1 MTDLKTPYERL
12 IAAAKSLVGGNFDPP
27 VILLEDFEKV
37 PAAQSE
43 PFLAAN
49 RGALNAARLALRTR
63 CSITLLYDEAFRD
76 GRGEIWESL
85 RHLARAFAL
94 ELARAHAEGRV
105 AEAARIGLDIL
116 ELANVLQRGGVI
128 GDFLVGGGFRII
140 ALDQLRKVRFQ
151 LADEDRAMLIRELPR
166 LDAVRDLFADVVA
179 RDRQWDAWVAS
190 LNLPNEPLDMSQ
202 FEMDPN
208 ECGGMSREDQRELL
222 RCLQA
227 AVEAPD
233 EVRHAHYADS
243 GRFDTALLR
252 LLVIDLALRSYRA
265 AHQSFPEELGSLIP
279 EYLGALPLDPFTE
292 AGFLYQR
299 QFTDRFVLYSTG
311 PGRVNHGATF
321 GPWPLTHA
329 GEFDLCLDTA
339 DYETSCCELE
349 AYPNGFPGLVLR
361 LRDSWDR
368 WMRKR

>member
-1 MTDLKTPYERL
+1 MTDLETPYERL
-12 IAAAKSLVGGNFDPP
+12 IAAAKSLVGRNFDP
-27 VILLEDFEKV
+27 L
-37 PAAQSE
+37 AAQSE

-49 RGALNAARLALRTR
+49 RGALNAAREALRSR
-63 CSITLLYDEAFRD
+63 CSITLLYEESFRD
-76 GRGEIWESL
+76 GRGEVWESL

-94 ELARAHAEGRV
+94 ELAQVHALGRV
-105 AEAARIGLDIL
+105 TEAARIGLDIL

-128 GDFLVGGGFRII
+128 VDFLVGGGFRIV
-140 ALDQLRKVRFQ
+140 ALDQLRRMRFQ
-151 LADEDRAMLIRELPR
+151 LEDGDRAMLIRELPR
-166 LDAVRDLFADVVA
+166 LDADRDLFADVVE
-179 RDRQWDAWVAS
+179 RDRKWDAWVAS
-190 LNLPNEPLDMSQ
+190 LDLPNEPLDMLQ
-202 FEMDPN
+202 YEMDPN

-233 EVRHAHYADS
+233 EVRHARYADS

-252 LLVIDLALRSYRA
+252 LLVIDLALRSYRTA
-265 AHQSFPEELGSLIP
+265 NRSFPEELTALIP
-279 EYLGALPLDPFTE
+279 KYLGALPLDPFTE

-299 QFTDRFVLYSTG
+299 QFSDRFVVYSLG

-349 AYPNGFPGLVLR
+349 AYPSSFPGMVLR
-361 LRDSWDR
+361 LRDAWNR